1 MFIMS
6 LVFKIC
12 TESFCLKIYLQSLHV
27 LTISPS
33 LFLMYWYNQIHLF
46 SFNDQLHGFDMNTN
60 SITLII
66 ITIAPKFTKFRIFN
80 SNIGIKFE
88 TFLNTKQILNKIIKI
103 SLSRF
108 IKFIYD
114 CILWLALNRI

>member
-33 LFLMYWYNQIHLF
+33 LFLMYWHNQIPLF
-46 SFNDQLHGFDMNTN
+46 SRNDQLHGFDMNTN

-114 CILWLALNRI
+114 CILWLALHRI